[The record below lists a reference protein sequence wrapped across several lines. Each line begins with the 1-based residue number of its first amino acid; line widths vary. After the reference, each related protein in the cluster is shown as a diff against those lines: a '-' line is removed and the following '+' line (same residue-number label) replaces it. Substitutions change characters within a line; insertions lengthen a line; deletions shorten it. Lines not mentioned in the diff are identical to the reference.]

1 MKPDK
6 LARFLRRIASA
17 ETRADRIQILI
28 DTARRFKEVPD
39 HVATRPYE
47 ESHKISGCDS
57 QVYAFPEHLP
67 DGTIRF
73 HFAVENPHGV
83 SAKALAVVLDETLS
97 GAPLEQ
103 VAMMQGDV
111 VYEIFG
117 RELSMGKS
125 AGLQGMVAMVAREAR
140 KTLEGPAPI
149 RA

>member
-28 DTARRFKEVPD
+28 DTAR
-39 HVATRPYE
+39 
-47 ESHKISGCDS
+47 
-57 QVYAFPEHLP
+57 Q
-67 DGTIRF
+67 TI
-73 HFAVENPHGV
+73 
-83 SAKALAVVLDETLS
+83 S